1 MSEADAKT
9 LKDAYRLGWT
19 VHVKC
24 AFGKRDGMKSI
35 RECIDNQQLD
45 LRSLMWTR
53 GAEFPI
59 DMLASRLK
67 CPSCG
72 SRRVLVVFG
81 PRGGTATMM
90 AGE

>member
-53 GAEFPI
+53 GA
-59 DMLASRLK
+59 
-67 CPSCG
+67 
-72 SRRVLVVFG
+72 
-81 PRGGTATMM
+81 
-90 AGE
+90 